1 MIDDKPVYMKIAI
14 LAQLDAGFEKRQDSK
29 GALIVKLDKALYG
42 CAESAVLCN
51 KNLWSTLEADGHE
64 VNFYDLCVFNK
75 I

>member
-51 KNLWSTLEADGHE
+51 KNL
-64 VNFYDLCVFNK
+64 
-75 I
+75 